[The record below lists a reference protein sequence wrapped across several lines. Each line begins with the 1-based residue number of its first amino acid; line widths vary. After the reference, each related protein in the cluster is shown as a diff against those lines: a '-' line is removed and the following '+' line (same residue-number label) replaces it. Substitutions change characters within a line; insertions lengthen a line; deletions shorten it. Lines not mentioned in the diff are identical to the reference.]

1 MKKVYSIIRDN
12 NFASMRVAIRNG
24 MKKIDQIV
32 EHYYNLDLVHDVYC
46 IHNFKQKRNEEN
58 NLKLK
63 IINYVFI
70 ITINASLKIFIAL

>member
-24 MKKIDQIV
+24 MKKMNQIV

-58 NLKLK
+58 NNG
-63 IINYVFI
+63 I
-70 ITINASLKIFIAL
+70 